1 MKRYYDVIVIGGG
14 PAGSTA
20 AKNVAANGVSVA
32 LFERDREI
40 GIPVRCGEAVG
51 EEGLKQYTEIDP
63 SWIAAR
69 IHDIRF
75 IAPNGLNVD
84 FHSPSDG
91 IVLHRRLFDH
101 SLAIEASNKGA
112 EIYTKAYVYNLK
124 KTDNDTY
131 EVYLKYIGRE
141 TKVEAGIVI
150 ASDGV
155 ESRVARFT
163 GIKTNILPKD
173 FESCAQMTVGN
184 IELEPSRI
192 EFYFSRRW
200 APGGY
205 VWVFPKGN
213 KTANIGLGVNG
224 KYTGNTSAIDF
235 LDLFIKEKYVTAS
248 SLTTV
253 AGGVPVAKSLP
264 KLYADNFIVVGDAAR
279 QVNPM
284 TGGGILCAMAAG
296 EIAGKVAAEAIK
308 IGDRSAHKLKDYQ
321 TEWHQK
327 VGKDNDRYYRLKEWI
342 YKMTDNDLNELAAI
356 LQSIDQSDITLS
368 RIFRL
373 AVRKKPGLLVDV
385 MKLFAR
391 W

>member
-1 MKRYYDVIVIGGG
+1 MKKYYDVIVVGGG

-20 AKNVAANGVSVA
+20 AKSIAKNGISVA
-32 LFERDREI
+32 LFEKDREI
-40 GIPVRCGEAVG
+40 GIPVRCGEAVS

-84 FHSPSDG
+84 FHSSSDG
-91 IVLHRRLFDH
+91 IVLHRKLFDH
-101 SLAIEASNKGA
+101 SLALEASNKGA
-112 EIYTKAYVYNLK
+112 EVYTKAYVYNLK
-124 KTDNDTY
+124 KTVNDTY
-131 EVYLKYIGRE
+131 EVSLKYIGRD
-141 TKVEAGIVI
+141 TKAEAGIVI
-150 ASDGV
+150 AADGV

-163 GIKTNILPKD
+163 GIKTNVLLKD

-184 IELEPSRI
+184 IDIEPSRI
-192 EFYFSRRW
+192 EFHFSRRW

-205 VWVFPKGN
+205 VWVFPKGD

-224 KYTGNTSAIDF
+224 KYAGNTTAIDF
-235 LDLFIKEKYVTAS
+235 LELFIKEKYPTAMPLVTI
-248 SLTTV
+248 
-253 AGGVPVAKSLP
+253 AGGVPVAKSLS
-264 KLYADNFIVVGDAAR
+264 KIYADNFMVVGDAAR

-321 TEWHQK
+321 TEWHK
-327 VGKDNDRYYRLKEWI
+327 RVGKDNERYYRLKEWI
-342 YKMTDNDLNELAAI
+342 YKMSDNDLDELAEM
-356 LQSIDQSDITLS
+356 LQGAGENDITLNK
-368 RIFRL
+368 IFRL
-373 AVRKKPGLLVDV
+373 AVRKKPGLLIDV
-385 MKLFAR
+385 IKLFAG